1 MKRGK
6 RSKIRQ
12 ALGVWEN
19 RKSNGKKKNHFWRK
33 GSKFGFRNIL
43 FPFLKI
49 YSLLNTLAGTQGGM
63 DIGTN
68 LPL

>member
-19 RKSNGKKKNHFWRK
+19 RKSNGKKKK
-33 GSKFGFRNIL
+33 ITFGGKAVNLALGIF
-43 FPFLKI
+43 
-49 YSLLNTLAGTQGGM
+49 YS
-63 DIGTN
+63 
-68 LPL
+68 PS